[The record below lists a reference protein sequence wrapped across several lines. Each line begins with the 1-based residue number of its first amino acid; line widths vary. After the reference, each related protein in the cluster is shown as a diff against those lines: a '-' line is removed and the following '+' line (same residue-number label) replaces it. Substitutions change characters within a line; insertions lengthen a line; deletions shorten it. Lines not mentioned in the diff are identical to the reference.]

1 MLLSVYWCHNEL
13 LWYATKWNGSSIVSS
28 IHFSDNNSEWLLGV
42 TYSFLGIYVCTVE
55 TPGMHMHLYNYFRCL
70 HACLHALSP
79 ASVNLSQ

>member
-1 MLLSVYWCHNEL
+1 MVCY
-13 LWYATKWNGSSIVSS
+13 KWNGSSIVSNV
-28 IHFSDNNSEWLLGV
+28 HFSDNSSEWLLGV

-55 TPGMHMHLYNYFRCL
+55 TPGVHVHLYNYFRCL